1 MSIHT
6 TAPVLCTSLS
16 FTWPDGTQVLNDLSW
31 AAREG
36 STGLIGRN
44 GSGKSTLLRL
54 IAGRLLPSSGTVH
67 VAGNPGYLSQDLT
80 FDPAMRVEEV
90 LGVASVRAALHAIES
105 GDASED
111 HFTALGDQWD
121 VEERTHAALA
131 RLGLGHIRLDRTVGE
146 ISGGEAVLL
155 RLAALL
161 LARPVVLLLDEP
173 TNNLDRHARRRLYDA
188 VTGYRGTVIVVTHDR
203 ELLERVDQI
212 AELRTGTVRTFGG
225 NLTAYEN
232 TIATEQEA
240 AERAHATARADL
252 ARQRRDLAAAQTRQ
266 ARSARYGKQ
275 MYADNRLD
283 KASAQ
288 TMKRAAQVSRG
299 KQQAVHD
306 QRLADAKE
314 HLDTTEDRLRDDDTI
329 RIDLPDTTVAPHR
342 TVLTVDRTRLRTG
355 RKVDDLRVHG
365 PERIALTGRNGAG
378 KTTLL
383 RTIAGQ
389 LPPAEGEVRAHV
401 ALRYL
406 PQRLDLLDG
415 QRTIFDNVAHLNPHA
430 TGNQIRAQLARF
442 LFKGGRADQLVD
454 TLSGG
459 ERFRATLA
467 ALLLA
472 DPAPQLLLLDEP
484 TNSLDMDS
492 VGQLAQALAG
502 YRGALVVVSHDVPFL
517 RQIGITRWLD
527 LDDDAAVEASKEAA
541 DQRVRGSNP
550 LGRAEQRP

>member
-1 MSIHT
+1 MSIRT
-6 TAPVLCTSLS
+6 TAPVLCTGLS
-16 FTWPDGTQVLNDLSW
+16 FAWPDGTHVLDDLSW
-31 AAREG
+31 AAGEG

-67 VAGNPGYLSQDLT
+67 VAGNPGYLPQDLT

-90 LGVASVRAALHAIES
+90 LGVASVRAALHAIEA

-121 VEERTHAALA
+121 VEERTQAALA

-173 TNNLDRHARRRLYDA
+173 TNSLDRHARHRLYDA

-212 AELRTGTVRTFGG
+212 AELRTGAVRNFGG

-232 TIATEQEA
+232 IIATEQEA

-266 ARSARYGKQ
+266 ARSARYGRQ

-314 HLDTTEDRLRDDDTI
+314 HLDATEDRLRDDDTI

-342 TVLTVDRTRLRTG
+342 TVLTFNRTRLRTG
-355 RKVDDLRVHG
+355 RTVDDLRVHG
-365 PERIALTGRNGAG
+365 PERIALTGRNGTG

-389 LPPAEGEVRAHV
+389 LSPAEGEVRAHV

-492 VGQLAQALAG
+492 VSQLAQALAG
-502 YRGALVVVSHDVPFL
+502 YRGALVVVSHDFPFL

-527 LDDDAAVEASKEAA
+527 LDADVIAEASEE
-541 DQRVRGSNP
+541 S
-550 LGRAEQRP
+550 

>member
-6 TAPVLCTSLS
+6 TAPVLCTGLS
-16 FTWPDGTQVLNDLSW
+16 FAWPDGTQVLDDLSW

-54 IAGRLLPSSGTVH
+54 IAGRLLPSAGTVH

-90 LGVASVRAALHAIES
+90 LGVASVRAALHAIEA

-173 TNNLDRHARRRLYDA
+173 TNNLDRHARHRLYDA

-225 NLTAYEN
+225 NLTAYED
-232 TIATEQEA
+232 TIAAEQEA

-314 HLDTTEDRLRDDDTI
+314 HLDTTDDRLRDDDTI

-342 TVLTVDRTRLRTG
+342 TVLTVDRARLRTG

-389 LPPAEGEVRAHV
+389 LPPAEGEVCVHV

-502 YRGALVVVSHDVPFL
+502 YRGALVVVSHDFPFL

-527 LDDDAAVEASKEAA
+527 LDDDAAVEASEEAA
-541 DQRVRGSNP
+541 DQKVRGSNP
-550 LGRAEQRP
+550 FGRPRS

>member
-1 MSIHT
+1 MSAHT
-6 TAPVLCTSLS
+6 TAPALCTGLS
-16 FTWPDGTQVLNDLSW
+16 FAWPDGTHVLDDLSW

-54 IAGRLLPSSGTVH
+54 IAGRLRPSSGTVH
-67 VAGNPGYLSQDLT
+67 VAGSPGYLPQDLT

-90 LGVASVRAALHAIES
+90 LGVASVRAALHAIEA

-121 VEERTHAALA
+121 VEERTQAALA
-131 RLGLGHIRLDRTVGE
+131 RVGLGHIRLDRTVGE

-173 TNNLDRHARRRLYDA
+173 TNNLDRHARHRLYDA

-212 AELRTGTVRTFGG
+212 AELRTGVVRTFGG

-299 KQQAVHD
+299 KQQAVHG

-314 HLDTTEDRLRDDDTI
+314 HLDATEDRLRDDDII
-329 RIDLPDTTVAPHR
+329 RVDLPDTAVAPHR
-342 TVLTVDRTRLRTG
+342 TVLTFDRARLRTG
-355 RKVDDLRVHG
+355 RTVDDLRVHG
-365 PERIALTGRNGAG
+365 PERIALTGRNGTG

-389 LPPAEGEVRAHV
+389 LPPAEGEVCAHV

-415 QRTIFDNVAHLNPHA
+415 QRTIFVNVARLNPHA
-430 TGNQIRAQLARF
+430 TENQIRAQLARF

-502 YRGALVVVSHDVPFL
+502 YRGALVVVSHDFPFL
-517 RQIGITRWLD
+517 RRIGITRWLD
-527 LDDDAAVEASKEAA
+527 LDADAT
-541 DQRVRGSNP
+541 
-550 LGRAEQRP
+550 AESSEEE